1 MASIL
6 NVDKIRAASGTTNVI
21 DINSSCNTTA
31 LTIDSSGRTR
41 IHQNNTATVSAPA
54 SGSLVLSGIP
64 DWANKITLV
73 TDALSPDTTGGF
85 VRIRVSVG
93 GSAVTTALYK
103 YTEVRWQ
110 DGGTADLENNGGGIN
125 YIETVGFNNAN
136 NSHDYMFTFYRVDDY
151 VYKFHGHQF
160 NQYFSA
166 YAFLYAGTITTT
178 AAIDGF
184 DIITATGGFDAGKAR
199 AFWE

>member
-1 MASIL
+1 MSSKIL
-6 NVDKIRAASGTTNVI
+6 VDEIYGKTA
-21 DINSSCNTTA
+21 NTAA
-31 LTIDSSGRTR
+31 LTIDSSGRVQ
-41 IHQNNTATVSAPA
+41 IKQNNTATVSAPA

-73 TDALSPDTTGGF
+73 TDGLSPDTTGGF

-93 GSAVTTALYK
+93 GSAVTTAVYK
-103 YTEVRWQ
+103 YTEFRTQ
-110 DGGTADLENNGGGIN
+110 DTQSADIENNGSGIN

-151 VYKFHGHQF
+151 VYKFHGNQF